1 MDTSMFGPKLNSDR
15 SKNYR
20 GIERMTSP
28 TTNLAADL
36 SENFHIEQ
44 TLVSVGAS
52 DCRLVTNYIYSPV
65 LPTPRRSLFANLKS
79 RCEYSRTPSVCVH
92 NN

>member
-1 MDTSMFGPKLNSDR
+1 MAMDTSMFGPKLNSDR

-44 TLVSVGAS
+44 T
-52 DCRLVTNYIYSPV
+52 
-65 LPTPRRSLFANLKS
+65 
-79 RCEYSRTPSVCVH
+79 
-92 NN
+92 